1 LFLITVLTLLD
12 LLCFQMPVMDGYE
25 ATQRIRGE
33 ESRYGIHT
41 PIIALT
47 AHSEEEELQK
57 TIQAGMDLHLT
68 KPIQKEKLVDAVHRV
83 WKEDN

>member
-1 LFLITVLTLLD
+1 MTVLTLLD

-25 ATQRIRGE
+25 ATMRIRDE

-47 AHSEEEELQK
+47 AHSEEEK
-57 TIQAGMDLHLT
+57 AIQAGMDLHLT
-68 KPIQKEKLVDAVHRV
+68 KPIHKEKVVEAVHQM

>member
-1 LFLITVLTLLD
+1 
-12 LLCFQMPVMDGYE
+12 MPVMDGYE
-25 ATQRIRGE
+25 ATKRIRME

-47 AHSEEEELQK
+47 AHSEEEYLQK

-68 KPIQKEKLVDAVHRV
+68 KPIQKEQLVEVVHQV
-83 WKEDN
+83 WKEHN